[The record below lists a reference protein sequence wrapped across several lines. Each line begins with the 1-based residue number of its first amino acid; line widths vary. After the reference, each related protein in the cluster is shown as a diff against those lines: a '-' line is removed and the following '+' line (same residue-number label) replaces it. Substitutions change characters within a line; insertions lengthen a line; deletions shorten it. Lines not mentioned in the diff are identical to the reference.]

1 MNKGTKIKK
10 LRKSGFRSR
19 MKTTSGKKIIN
30 NKRRKKRSKINLF

>member
-19 MKTTSGKKIIN
+19 INKVSGKRILKAR
-30 NKRRKKRSKINLF
+30 RRKKRYKISLS